1 MIKHVGKH
9 NQRQIAIVYRKVPGD
24 EHMALVIYPD
34 TLPAM
39 IHDETMKTLES
50 AVGQQAKE
58 LADALYRTT
67 MADGENCLSA
77 LHRKGY
83 LKKVP
88 TNQVI
93 VTASKN
99 STCRLDQ
106 LNALIDKIDAGG
118 EAAEELANIDQ
129 NRGIRGANP
138 NIHEGREVGMPKS
151 LDKPGADIAG
161 DFNTAPVAAPAGVLS
176 NADLASMNIE
186 QAKQMQAQAT
196 TLLAEATRLI
206 TEATNLNPA
215 PAKAPAKKAP
225 AKAKATPKETTTA
238 PAKAKNVRAT
248 KKATA

>member
-9 NQRQIAIVYRKVPGD
+9 NQRQVAIVYRKVPGD

-34 TLPAM
+34 TLPALL
-39 IHDETMKTLES
+39 HDEAMKCLES

-58 LADALYRTT
+58 LADALFRTT
-67 MADGENCLSA
+67 MADGENCLGT
-77 LHRKGY
+77 LHKKGY

-106 LNALIDKIDAGG
+106 LNTLIDKIDAGG
-118 EAAEELANIDQ
+118 EAAEELANIDR

-138 NIHEGREVGMPKS
+138 SVTEGREVGQPKS
-151 LDKPGADIAG
+151 LKTTSG
-161 DFNTAPVAAPAGVLS
+161 DMSGDVAPATGVLS
-176 NADLASMNIE
+176 DADLASMNLTQAQQME
-186 QAKQMQAQAT
+186 AQAK
-196 TLLAEATRLI
+196 TLLAEAARLKA
-206 TEATNLNPA
+206 EAKA
-215 PAKAPAKKAP
+215 MAPAKKAT
-225 AKAKATPKETTTA
+225 AKKAEAITETTA